1 MILDKKLN
9 GILSQEDR
17 ALKIFEPSESD
28 KLYDVSFST
37 ITCSFL
43 WSICRRKVGSILSF
57 NLSLPV
63 LFELYHWLEIFL
75 NYHLGCHRHDRGNG

>member
-28 KLYDVSFST
+28 KVYDVSLIDFYRN
-37 ITCSFL
+37 F
-43 WSICRRKVGSILSF
+43 KF
-57 NLSLPV
+57 NLRM
-63 LFELYHWLEIFL
+63 
-75 NYHLGCHRHDRGNG
+75 HLK

>member
-28 KLYDVSFST
+28 KVYDVSTLTLAGLRCAYRNFW
-37 ITCSFL
+37 L
-43 WSICRRKVGSILSF
+43 KVQF
-57 NLSLPV
+57 
-63 LFELYHWLEIFL
+63 
-75 NYHLGCHRHDRGNG
+75 

>member
-28 KLYDVSFST
+28 KLYEVKS
-37 ITCSFL
+37 
-43 WSICRRKVGSILSF
+43 CRPKVD
-57 NLSLPV
+57 
-63 LFELYHWLEIFL
+63 IFL
-75 NYHLGCHRHDRGNG
+75 NGDQFFFFLEKLRRDIDLILFAS

>member
-28 KLYDVSFST
+28 KLYDVSIVANSYRT
-37 ITCSFL
+37 YRIE
-43 WSICRRKVGSILSF
+43 K
-57 NLSLPV
+57 
-63 LFELYHWLEIFL
+63 
-75 NYHLGCHRHDRGNG
+75 

>member
-28 KLYDVSFST
+28 KVYEVCTVWIQINAPFFFKLVFENKYHIFSKPQKNFT
-37 ITCSFL
+37 
-43 WSICRRKVGSILSF
+43 KK
-57 NLSLPV
+57 
-63 LFELYHWLEIFL
+63 
-75 NYHLGCHRHDRGNG
+75 

>member
-28 KLYDVSFST
+28 KVYDVSAFLYILVHFYT
-37 ITCSFL
+37 FCSF
-43 WSICRRKVGSILSF
+43 S
-57 NLSLPV
+57 N
-63 LFELYHWLEIFL
+63 
-75 NYHLGCHRHDRGNG
+75 

>member
-28 KLYDVSFST
+28 KVYEVIMSHT
-37 ITCSFL
+37 IMS
-43 WSICRRKVGSILSF
+43 
-57 NLSLPV
+57 
-63 LFELYHWLEIFL
+63 H
-75 NYHLGCHRHDRGNG
+75 